1 LNKGSVS
8 LKINKAVITWLGII
22 AVILAGVY
30 GIYSASSDNIDNR
43 INQYQNVVKTVEEVE
58 LYGWTPQGESK
69 YITNSADNGIII
81 GGLNC
86 YVNNLYFDGK
96 LDNYAEKS
104 VKIFYIT
111 ENNQQFTIENSVDA
125 LVELKGQKAYIKIDK
140 QVAAIKIQLYEQ
152 ENSIATINHVEINP
166 KYINLSFFSLFY
178 CISIIVIIE
187 LIIGVIIARNKIT
200 AFMPAFKKYRY
211 LLLDLVERDLKVKYR
226 RSVLGFLWSILNPLL
241 MMLVITAVFS
251 TVFRFDIK
259 DFPVYYLTGV
269 LVFNFVSESTAS
281 SMTSMLGAAPLIK
294 KVYIP
299 KYIFPLQKCLFAF
312 VNMLF
317 SLVAVAIV
325 YLIVQADVHWT
336 IILIPI
342 PMLYAFV
349 FSLGLSLIL
358 AAVNVF
364 FRDVGHLY
372 SVWITAWMYLTPIIY
387 PISALPSS
395 MVVFLK
401 LNPLYYFVEY
411 TRDIMMYGNLPT
423 FEQNVVCIGFS
434 LISLIIGL
442 FTFRKFQDKFILYI

>member
-1 LNKGSVS
+1 MYAIRSYYV
-8 LKINKAVITWLGII
+8 
-22 AVILAGVY
+22 
-30 GIYSASSDNIDNR
+30 
-43 INQYQNVVKTVEEVE
+43 NQYQNVVKTVEEVE

-226 RSVLGFLWSILNPLL
+226 RSVLGFLWSY
-241 MMLVITAVFS
+241 
-251 TVFRFDIK
+251 K
-259 DFPVYYLTGV
+259 
-269 LVFNFVSESTAS
+269 FV
-281 SMTSMLGAAPLIK
+281 
-294 KVYIP
+294 
-299 KYIFPLQKCLFAF
+299 
-312 VNMLF
+312 
-317 SLVAVAIV
+317 
-325 YLIVQADVHWT
+325 
-336 IILIPI
+336 
-342 PMLYAFV
+342 
-349 FSLGLSLIL
+349 
-358 AAVNVF
+358 
-364 FRDVGHLY
+364 
-372 SVWITAWMYLTPIIY
+372 
-387 PISALPSS
+387 
-395 MVVFLK
+395 
-401 LNPLYYFVEY
+401 
-411 TRDIMMYGNLPT
+411 
-423 FEQNVVCIGFS
+423 
-434 LISLIIGL
+434 
-442 FTFRKFQDKFILYI
+442 